1 MNLISDSDSE
11 ESTYSDDLQKAI
23 QQSLL
28 DKRFHTCLMCVFHT
42 CLMCGPQCKLV
53 RTFDCVH
60 TTKIESSFAPGI
72 WGCTYNDNICVIH

>member
-1 MNLISDSDSE
+1 MVM
-11 ESTYSDDLQKAI
+11 TYRR
-23 QQSLL
+23 QSS
-28 DKRFHTCLMCVFHT
+28 KVCWIKGKCVFHT

-72 WGCTYNDNICVIH
+72 CTMITYVSSINSSNYTAYR